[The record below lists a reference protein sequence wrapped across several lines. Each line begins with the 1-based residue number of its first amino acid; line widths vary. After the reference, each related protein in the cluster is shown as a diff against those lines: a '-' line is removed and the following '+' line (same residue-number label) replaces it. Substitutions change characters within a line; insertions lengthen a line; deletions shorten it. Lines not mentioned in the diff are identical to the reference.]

1 MQSKHHS
8 DEDFLLFSMQSK
20 RHSDEDLELL
30 RDTFDDIAAIAST
43 SEDSDS
49 RNEECKLCNAC
60 RKITIRLLTRPG
72 YQHTV
77 DYNGVLTASG
87 TCSMCNLIL
96 NTLRESDRQFDQSV
110 RQVYRRLAQQ
120 GGDDSAS
127 TAVAQPFSI
136 TLFTCLSKYQES
148 VEDVS
153 LFAHASLRAGDFC
166 RDVIGKFKL
175 YDCPRKAPPVHQS
188 YLVTIGADNK
198 QDPIKLNYTPILRLI
213 ITQA

>member
-1 MQSKHHS
+1 MQSKHY
-8 DEDFLLFSMQSK
+8 DG
-20 RHSDEDLELL
+20 EDLELL
-30 RDTFDDIAAIAST
+30 RDAFDDIAAIASS

-49 RNEECKLCNAC
+49 QNEECKLCDAC
-60 RKITIRLLTRPG
+60 RRITIRLLKTRHG

-77 DYNGVLTASG
+77 DYNRVLTASR

-96 NTLRESDRQFDQSV
+96 STLRESDSQFDQSV
-110 RQVYRRLAQQ
+110 RQVYRHLAQQ
-120 GGDDSAS
+120 RGDDNAS

-148 VEDVS
+148 VDDVP

-175 YDCPRKAPPVHQS
+175 YDYPRKAPPVNQS

-198 QDPIKLNYTPILRLI
+198 QDLIKLNYTPILRLI

>member
-1 MQSKHHS
+1 MQSKHYS
-8 DEDFLLFSMQSK
+8 DV
-20 RHSDEDLELL
+20 DLELL

-49 RNEECKLCNAC
+49 RNEEGKLCNAC
-60 RKITIRLLTRPG
+60 RRITIRLLKTQPG

-77 DYNGVLTASG
+77 DYNRVLTASR

-96 NTLRESDRQFDQSV
+96 STLRESDRQFDQSV
-110 RQVYRRLAQQ
+110 RQVYRRLAQK
-120 GGDDSAS
+120 GGDDIAS

-136 TLFTCLSKYQES
+136 TLFTCLSKHQES
-148 VEDVS
+148 VDDVS

-175 YDCPRKAPPVHQS
+175 YDCPRKAPPINQS

-198 QDPIKLNYTPILRLI
+198 QDLIKLNYTPILRLI
-213 ITQA
+213 IAQA